1 MADPIL
7 LEQFHPES
15 DLNPNEE
22 DHSSYLSIMPKQGI
36 PLEVA
41 IRMQINVLVRP
52 LPHVPLMENVEPTFY
67 PAVWFEVLTDLPH
80 DMVMQLRLLEWVPRF
95 GDIFG
100 YTFIGIGAI
109 MGLVG
114 GFFLLRNRTLNV

>member
-7 LEQFHPES
+7 LEQFHSES

-22 DHSSYLSIMPKQGI
+22 DHSSFLTIMPKQGI

-41 IRMQINVLVRP
+41 IRMQINVLFRP
-52 LPHVPLMENVEPTFY
+52 LPHVPLMLNVEPTFY
-67 PAVWFEVLTDLPH
+67 PAVWFEVLTELPH
-80 DMVMQLRLLEWVPRF
+80 DMVMQLRLLQWVPRF

-100 YTFIGIGAI
+100 YTSIGIGAI
-109 MGLVG
+109 LGSVG
-114 GFFLLRNRTLNV
+114 SIWMSRNRNVHV